1 MGCCAELVPG
11 IKLADASCPCLWAS
25 SHGFWIEGLFSLE
38 LFYIFKPPSQS
49 ISDLKLDGPFSWS
62 FFHLQ
67 VSFTIHLWF
76 ETWWPGD
83 SCIFFFFFSFTSS
96 FCENL
101 WNPAWIWY
109 KSLRKLL
116 QRWFR
121 DLLLLLPSSSQSIS
135 DLKLDGLELASCI
148 SFFSQTNPVVVRTLE
163 T

>member
-25 SHGFWIEGLFSLE
+25 SHGFWIEGLFSLDV
-38 LFYIFKPPSQS
+38 FHIFKPPSQS
-49 ISDLKLDGPFSWS
+49 ISDLKLDGTFSWS

-83 SCIFFFFFSFTSS
+83 SCIFFSFRNSI
-96 FCENL
+96 CENP

-109 KSLRKLL
+109 KSLRNCCKGDSGI
-116 QRWFR
+116 FFCFF
-121 DLLLLLPSSSQSIS
+121 LLLHNPFLIS
-135 DLKLDGLELASCI
+135 KLDGLELASCI
-148 SFFSQTNPVVVRTLE
+148 SFFSLTNPVIVRTLE